1 MRVLSIDIGIIN
13 LGYVYAELIFDHDT
27 NIIKNNLLIDRSDFI
42 SIISCDRVDIT
53 TIKHDKVCFHD
64 CKLHHENCIPDY
76 LDHFIQENEEIFIN
90 SDIIIIER
98 QPPVGIT
105 NVQDLLFTKFR
116 NKVKL
121 VSPNTIHKFFKMSKC
136 DYDTRKIES
145 LELTNKYLK
154 QFTTFQNNE
163 RKHDISDA
171 MLMIIYYLTKEKKC
185 NTFFSL
191 KPPNKIDVM
200 DYFDTFKFL
209 PVNDFERFKFT
220 KT

>member
-105 NVQDLLFTKFR
+105 NVQDLIFTKFR
-116 NKVKL
+116 DKIL
-121 VSPNTIHKFFKMSKC
+121 FISPSSVHKYFNMSK
-136 DYDTRKIES
+136 DYSKRKEQSES
-145 LELTNKYLK
+145 ISKKYLY
-154 QFTTFQNNE
+154 FFNTFINNS
-163 RKHDISDA
+163 RKHDMSDA
-171 MLMIIYYLTKEKKC
+171 MLMIIYYHKIKNEEIIKNKKT
-185 NTFFSL
+185 N
-191 KPPNKIDVM
+191 M
-200 DYFDTFKFL
+200 
-209 PVNDFERFKFT
+209 DFEQFRFIK
-220 KT
+220 KTN